1 MDTIIE
7 KVLLSDWIVDKSVE
21 AFYSLMIDVGGS
33 SPTISGTT
41 PGQEVLDCI
50 KGEVSDPG
58 SRVPLLLQF
67 LPPSSCLEL
76 CLWFLSV
83 MDCSL

>member
-50 KGEVSDPG
+50 KGEVSEPG
-58 SRVPLLLQF
+58 SRVPLSLCF
-67 LPPSSCLEL
+67 SSCLPVPA
-76 CLWFLSV
+76 LSFAFGFFQ
-83 MDCSL
+83 